1 MDIKLTKMKV
11 ELQCVNEGI
20 TELERINALDLNNF
34 NSKVLN
40 CKFGKA
46 IGHTVEYTGYKHGF
60 QQFTVHC
67 KNCTIPHEPD
77 KHGYSSVMYAD
88 SFRRIR
94 VEFPHD
100 AKSFRLD
107 VNAFKLAVQE
117 ELAALKETKTEF
129 EKGIA
134 EFDTDWEK
142 INRLVV
148 QIKTEYQA
156 LAKTLPP
163 VMRLYLAEQCRNLS
177 Y

>member
-1 MDIKLTKMKV
+1 MDTRLMKMKV

-20 TELERINALDLNNF
+20 SELERINGLDLNNF

-46 IGHTVEYTGYKHGF
+46 IGHKVEAVGYKHGF
-60 QQFTVHC
+60 QQFTIYC
-67 KNCTIPHEPD
+67 NNCTIPHEPD
-77 KHGYSSVMYAD
+77 KNGYSSAMYAD

-100 AKSFRLD
+100 AKTFRLD
-107 VNAFKLAVQE
+107 INAFKLAVQE
-117 ELAALKETKTEF
+117 ELAALKETKAEF

-134 EFDTDWEK
+134 EFDTDQEK
-142 INRLVV
+142 INRLVM
-148 QIKTEYQA
+148 QIKADYQA

-163 VMRLYLAEQCRNLS
+163 VMRSYLAEQCRNLN